1 MTPIFKL
8 LKELVKM
15 TTRKFV
21 KNLLYR
27 NCISGEKHCRK
38 WLLYSPS
45 TGNVY
50 CFVCLPFGTGSR
62 TPFSGSSFSDWKH
75 ASERIPEHER
85 GILHRNAML
94 TWVSKQRTSG
104 IIDSQ
109 LSNQFESE
117 RQYWRNVLRR
127 VVAVIK
133 FISERGLAP
142 RGANEVFGSSQNG
155 NYMGMLELIGQ
166 FDPFISNHIKQFGN
180 KGKGRAS
187 YLSSTI
193 CEEFIKLIW

>member
-1 MTPIFKL
+1 MYVVLFTCN
-8 LKELVKM
+8 LVPDQEHH
-15 TTRKFV
+15 F
-21 KNLLYR
+21 
-27 NCISGEKHCRK
+27 ISG
-38 WLLYSPS
+38 
-45 TGNVY
+45 
-50 CFVCLPFGTGSR
+50 
-62 TPFSGSSFSDWKH
+62 SGFSDWKH

-94 TWVSKQRTSG
+94 TWVSRQQTSG

-127 VVAVIK
+127 LVAVIK
-133 FISERGLAP
+133 FISERRLAL
-142 RGANEVFGSSQNG
+142 RGANEVFASSQNG

-187 YLSSTI
+187 YLSSII
-193 CEEFIKLIW
+193 CEEFIKLIDDKPFYQLSLLRYKKLNTSRCLLIRPLICVTLIR

>member
-1 MTPIFKL
+1 MRHFAGNGFSICPPLEMYIVLFACYLVPNQNTIF
-8 LKELVKM
+8 
-15 TTRKFV
+15 
-21 KNLLYR
+21 
-27 NCISGEKHCRK
+27 
-38 WLLYSPS
+38 
-45 TGNVY
+45 
-50 CFVCLPFGTGSR
+50 
-62 TPFSGSSFSDWKH
+62 GSSFSDWKH
-75 ASERIPEHER
+75 ACERITEHER

-94 TWVSKQRTSG
+94 TWVSRRQTSG

-127 VVAVIK
+127 VAAFIK
-133 FISERGLAP
+133 FISERGPAL

-155 NYMGMLELIGQ
+155 NYMGRLELIGQ

-193 CEEFIKLIW
+193 CEEFIKLICDKLLSVIIAEMQEAK

>member
-1 MTPIFKL
+1 
-8 LKELVKM
+8 
-15 TTRKFV
+15 
-21 KNLLYR
+21 
-27 NCISGEKHCRK
+27 
-38 WLLYSPS
+38 
-45 TGNVY
+45 
-50 CFVCLPFGTGSR
+50 
-62 TPFSGSSFSDWKH
+62 
-75 ASERIPEHER
+75 
-85 GILHRNAML
+85 ML
-94 TWVSKQRTSG
+94 TWVSRQRTSG

-133 FISERGLAP
+133 FISEGGLAQ

-180 KGKGRAS
+180 KRKGRAS

-193 CEEFIKLIW
+193 CEEFIKLIGDKLLPVIIAEIQEAE